1 MARINAP
8 VKNKEELEVEIQDLS
23 YQAMGVAKVE
33 GYPLF
38 IENTL
43 PGEVALVK
51 VTKTTKN
58 FGYAKLLELIKK
70 SPDRIESQNR
80 KYMQT
85 GIAPLGHLKYE
96 AQLKF
101 KQKLI
106 QDLLKKAHLDDIEV
120 QATLGQNPPY
130 GYRNKAQVPV
140 RKVNGK
146 LEIGFFKQN
155 SHDFMPLEHFMI
167 QDPRIDEVLLAVR
180 DILRDYH
187 VPAYNEELNT
197 GVIRHI
203 LVRRGHYSKEV
214 MVVLVTRLKDL
225 RQGQKIAQLIQATC
239 PDVVSVLQNV
249 NPKRT
254 NVILGQ
260 ETKLLAGKE
269 TITDTLNDLTF
280 EIGAKSFYQ
289 VNPTQ
294 TEKLYNEA
302 IKRAHLTGEEVV
314 IDAYCGIGTISLNMA
329 KHAKKV
335 YGVEIVPQAI
345 KDAKENAKR
354 NFLAH
359 NTEFELGDAES
370 WMARWQEKGIKPDV
384 IMVDP
389 PRKGLTESLIE
400 SAVLMQPQKIVY
412 ISCNPAT
419 LVRDLGQFK
428 SRGYEVTQPILP
440 VDQFPQTTH
449 VETVVLMS
457 RKDK

>member
-1 MARINAP
+1 MAKINAP
-8 VKNKEELEVEIQDLS
+8 VRNKEELDVEIVDLS
-23 YQAMGVAKVE
+23 YQAMGVAKVDN
-33 GYPLF
+33 YPLF
-38 IENTL
+38 IADTL
-43 PGEVALVK
+43 PGEKVKVK

-58 FGYAKLLELIKK
+58 FGYARVLEYLKK
-70 SPDRIESQNR
+70 SPDRVENQKQ

-85 GIAPLGHLKYE
+85 GIAPLGHLKYD

-106 QDLLKKAHLDDIEV
+106 KDLLQKAHLSDLAVDE
-120 QATLGQNPPY
+120 TLGMNPPY

-140 RKVNGK
+140 RQVRGQ

-155 SHDFMPLEHFMI
+155 SHDFMPLENFMI
-167 QDPRIDEVLLAVR
+167 QDKRIDEVLVAVR
-180 DILRDYH
+180 DILRFYR
-187 VPAYNEELNT
+187 VPAYNEERHN
-197 GVIRHI
+197 GVIRHL

-214 MVVLVTRLKDL
+214 MVVLVTRTKDL
-225 RQGQKIAQLIQATC
+225 RQAKEIAEKIQAAC

-249 NPKRT
+249 NDKKT

-269 TITDTLNDLTF
+269 KISDTLNGLSF
-280 EIGAKSFYQ
+280 EIGAQSFYQ
-289 VNPTQ
+289 VNPVQ
-294 TEKLYNEA
+294 TEKLYTEA
-302 IKRAHLTGEEVV
+302 IKRAGLTGEETV

-359 NTEFELGDAES
+359 NTEFEVGDAET
-370 WMARWQEKGIKPDV
+370 WMAKWQEQGIKPDV

-400 SAVLMQPQKIVY
+400 SATQMSPRKIVY

-419 LVRDLGQFK
+419 LVRDLQQFK
-428 SRGYEVTQPILP
+428 DCGYEVTQPILP

-449 VETVVLMS
+449 VESVTVLEH
-457 RKDK
+457 K